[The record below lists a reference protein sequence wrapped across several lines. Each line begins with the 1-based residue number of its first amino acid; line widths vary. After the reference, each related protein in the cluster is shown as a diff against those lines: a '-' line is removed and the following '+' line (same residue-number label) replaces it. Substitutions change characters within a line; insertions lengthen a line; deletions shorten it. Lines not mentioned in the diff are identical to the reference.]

1 MIVIPPSLAAGW
13 AVSKFSKKF
22 RQPVN
27 AAMAA
32 VLVKVVP
39 MLGEVKVT
47 PLVTGLVMGDKDKQ
61 IIVKQV
67 SKIDGTQLREIY
79 LWCIVWLH
87 IVCSSLV
94 YGSSI
99 FILVEL
105 WSSC

>member
-1 MIVIPPSLAAGW
+1 MVVIPPSLAAGW

-67 SKIDGTQLREIY
+67 SKIDDTQLREIY

-105 WSSC
+105 WSWC